1 MPLPILIQL
10 ISYVSNNHQIKYH
23 STIFQLYYMNKD
35 IMAHN
40 VNFFNHAEGLT
51 YHLKAIDIEHY
62 FLHATFDIPNDFSI
76 TTRLDTLLRV

>member
-1 MPLPILIQL
+1 
-10 ISYVSNNHQIKYH
+10 
-23 STIFQLYYMNKD
+23 MNKD